1 MATLNLFHG
10 SKEVVSEIHAREDR
24 GFFSFG
30 GIFASADR
38 FAAESH
44 GDNLH
49 TVEVDDQEV
58 ANNSDLWYT
67 WNSVPA
73 ERRAMIKA
81 IKSETNAKTKAQVER
96 VFELAA
102 DDVNP
107 EDADWNLYKN
117 ADCFASASWGNQ
129 RIRGAIAKAVGFR
142 AVEMDDEHGISYLV
156 IGGVGTKI
164 SVAE

>member
-1 MATLNLFHG
+1 MATVTLFHG
-10 SKEVVSEIHAREDR
+10 SKELISKIHDNEDR

-30 GIFASADR
+30 GIFASGDR

-49 TVEVDDQEV
+49 MIEVDDQEI

-81 IKSETNAKTKAQVER
+81 IKSETKAKTKAQIER

-102 DDVNP
+102 DDKNP
-107 EDADWNLYKN
+107 EDDDWALYFGAD
-117 ADCFASASWGNQ
+117 DFASASWGNQ
-129 RIRGAIAKAVGFR
+129 RIRGAIAKSVGFR
-142 AVEMDDEHGISYLV
+142 AVEMDDEHGISHLV
-156 IGGVGTKI
+156 LGGLGTKI
-164 SVAE
+164 EIAE

>member
-1 MATLNLFHG
+1 MATVTLFHG
-10 SKEVVSEIHAREDR
+10 SKELISTIHNNEDC

-30 GIFASADR
+30 GVFASGDR

-49 TVEVDDQEV
+49 VIEIDDQEI

-102 DDVNP
+102 DDVDP
-107 EDADWNLYKN
+107 DDSDWNLYKG

-156 IGGVGTKI
+156 VGGLGTKI
-164 SVAE
+164 EIAE